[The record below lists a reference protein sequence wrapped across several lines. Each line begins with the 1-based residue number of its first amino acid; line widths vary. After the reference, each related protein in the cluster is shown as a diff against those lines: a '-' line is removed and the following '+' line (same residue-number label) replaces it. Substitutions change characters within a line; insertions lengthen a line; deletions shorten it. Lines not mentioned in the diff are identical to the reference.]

1 MGTDPQGELEYA
13 KKDVDSLGDGML
25 ILKKHERQR
34 RSSQH
39 HLQEGICPI
48 CKRKVVRSLF
58 ENLYVSLS
66 LFLSLSLHHHS
77 STNMTK
83 LMVGKKKSHSCC
95 PPHIRL
101 LHKK

>member
-83 LMVGKKKSHSCC
+83 LTVGKKKKSQ
-95 PPHIRL
+95 L
-101 LHKK
+101 LSPTY